1 MIYSR
6 LRGIIGVNMNN
17 KKYICD
23 EGKLFLTT
31 FKQDYYICGTQ
42 EPSTLLVYRKDKEAI
57 KGVDKMMNN
66 LIYDAI
72 SLMYN
77 VDLETA
83 KNEYKYIPSLAM
95 KDKCVVVKVR
105 KKVLQKDG
113 VIRKILNRF
122 KVKDL

>member
-6 LRGIIGVNMNN
+6 LKGIIGVNMNN

-23 EGKLFLTT
+23 DGKLFLTT
-31 FKQDYYICGTQ
+31 FKQNYYICGTQ

-57 KGVDKMMNN
+57 KGVDGMMNN

-77 VDLETA
+77 VDLKTA
-83 KNEYKYIPSLAM
+83 KDEYEYIPSLAM
-95 KDKCVVVKVR
+95 RDKCVVVKVR

>member
-6 LRGIIGVNMNN
+6 LRGIIGVNMNY

-23 EGKLFLTT
+23 DGKLFLTT
-31 FKQDYYICGTQ
+31 LKQNYYICGTQ

-57 KGVDKMMNN
+57 KDVDRMMNN

-77 VDLETA
+77 VDLKTA
-83 KNEYKYIPSLAM
+83 KDEYEYIPSLAM
-95 KDKCVVVKVR
+95 KDRCVVVKVR

-113 VIRKILNRF
+113 VIRKVLNRF

>member
-23 EGKLFLTT
+23 DGKLFLTT

-57 KGVDKMMNN
+57 KGVDGMMNN

-77 VDLETA
+77 VDLKTA
-83 KNEYKYIPSLAM
+83 KDEYEYIPSLAM

-113 VIRKILNRF
+113 VIRKLLNRF
-122 KVKDL
+122 KLKDL